1 MRSRRSGPD
10 WGYLRWLVESNL
22 RSQPGF
28 KKNFRLEDKLQTL
41 GQGLFNRNYLFEAG
55 GKALVLR
62 LANELAEQE
71 VPVYAVVVY
80 ELLFHLDWLADARKT
95 RAQKRIGG
103 HAPEH
108 YAESVGSILRRA
120 VARELNPDRV
130 EGSVRGEK

>member
-28 KKNFRLEDKLQTL
+28 KKSFRLEDKLQTL

-62 LANELAEQE
+62 LAKVERESRTRKEAIACVRRGANCLQTFEN
-71 VPVYAVVVY
+71 VSFPYATPKFICLVK
-80 ELLFHLDWLADARKT
+80 ED
-95 RAQKRIGG
+95 
-103 HAPEH
+103 
-108 YAESVGSILRRA
+108 
-120 VARELNPDRV
+120 
-130 EGSVRGEK
+130 